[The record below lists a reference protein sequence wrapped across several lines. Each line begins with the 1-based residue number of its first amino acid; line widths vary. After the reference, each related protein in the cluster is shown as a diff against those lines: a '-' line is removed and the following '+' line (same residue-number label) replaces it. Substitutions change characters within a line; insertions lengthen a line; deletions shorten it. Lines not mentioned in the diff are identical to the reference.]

1 MHVRATAS
9 EREKQNKQFLTLVIF
24 VRVQRKTVSTR
35 TDGPGNTQPKCWIL
49 TLFYSS
55 MEWKRR
61 NKNGQTYWL
70 VIKHKVSHVEVMT
83 DFNKF
88 DVKMYINCGS
98 DRSIMNQPQSFP
110 GKCGRSCHVRLS
122 RVAICVSS
130 KHGNRWPKRNGRI
143 LDRCGSVYN
152 KTFSKNNT
160 PSRKGRDAHISGL
173 FILNILE
180 TWNKSVKSTA
190 KQIWLCFR
198 YASHS
203 IHDVPVMINN
213 GVIGCVCVCVWETRN
228 DFDRDE
234 FHEVVAKRGNW
245 LWNFEEILCA
255 TTESE
260 SFF

>member
-1 MHVRATAS
+1 MRA
-9 EREKQNKQFLTLVIF
+9 
-24 VRVQRKTVSTR
+24 
-35 TDGPGNTQPKCWIL
+35 IL
-49 TLFYSS
+49 PC
-55 MEWKRR
+55 
-61 NKNGQTYWL
+61 QT
-70 VIKHKVSHVEVMT
+70 
-83 DFNKF
+83 
-88 DVKMYINCGS
+88 
-98 DRSIMNQPQSFP
+98 
-110 GKCGRSCHVRLS
+110 LS
-122 RVAICVSS
+122 RCDMCVSS

-260 SFF
+260 SFFLDAASLTWTFLHKHLFLFIIQQQMNANAKKCFEYKANAIVFVPVEHTDRKMSKERFSIRIRSNEIDSNWIRNINKYTHV